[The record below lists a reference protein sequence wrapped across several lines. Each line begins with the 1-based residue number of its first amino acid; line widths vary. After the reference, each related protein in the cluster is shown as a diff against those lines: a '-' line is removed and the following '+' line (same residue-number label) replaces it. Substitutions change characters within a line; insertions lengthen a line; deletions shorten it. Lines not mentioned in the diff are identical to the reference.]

1 MSKHSVDKYQKTKK
15 GIVTVI
21 YNSQKQSS
29 KRRGHPMPSYTLK
42 ELRQWMYSQKEFHEL
57 YDQWKA
63 SGYDR
68 WLKPSC
74 DRLDDYKPYTL
85 DNLRV
90 VTWKD
95 NNRRSHRDMKN
106 GVNNKQSK
114 TVLQFTLNGE
124 FVAEYYSMH
133 NAERLTGIL
142 EGGISNVCRGV
153 RKTAGGFIW
162 KFKENN

>member
-85 DNLRV
+85 DNLQV
-90 VTWKD
+90 VAWKD
-95 NNRRSHRDMKN
+95 NFSRSHKDRLN
-106 GVNNKQSK
+106 GVNNKASK
-114 TVLQFTLNGE
+114 SVLQFTLDGE
-124 FVAEYYSMH
+124 FVAEHYSLH
-133 NAERLTGIL
+133 NAERQTGVSFKS
-142 EGGISNVCRGV
+142 ISKVCNGEYSY
-153 RKTAGGFIW
+153 AGGYVW
-162 KFKENN
+162 EFKQY